1 MDILKNV
8 GVAITTTERRK
19 SHWDKLKKNH
29 KEFALPEIPNYNF
42 ILEVDEDLKGVA
54 HSKNK
59 SLRKLYDAGCEY
71 FFLFDDDVWLKRKGF
86 FHWVYRV
93 HKASGIHH
101 FCYMNPNAYHN
112 VVESYKFDNHTVNR
126 HEGLS
131 GCFLFL
137 TRDVLDKVGGYDLDF
152 KGYGYNHIEYTSRIN
167 VAYGRPHNHYLS
179 INDMHLFL
187 HSLDFD
193 GALKGVRR
201 IGTVPKD
208 VKDEGIKKNNPLY
221 KTKLNN
227 LNRYCEF

>member
-8 GVAITTTERRK
+8 GIAISTTERRK
-19 SHWDKLKKNH
+19 AHWHRLLDNYDENAPEEALLKINVDK
-29 KEFALPEIPNYNF
+29 E
-42 ILEVDEDLKGVA
+42 LKGVA

-59 SLRKLYDAGCEY
+59 SLRNLYDAGCEY

-101 FCYMNPNAYHN
+101 FCYMNPAKQK
-112 VVESYKFDNHTVNR
+112 VVESYKIGNHTINR

-152 KGYGYNHIEYTSRIN
+152 EGYGYNHIEYTSRIN

-193 GALKGVRR
+193 GKLKGVRR

-221 KTKLNN
+221 KNKLNN